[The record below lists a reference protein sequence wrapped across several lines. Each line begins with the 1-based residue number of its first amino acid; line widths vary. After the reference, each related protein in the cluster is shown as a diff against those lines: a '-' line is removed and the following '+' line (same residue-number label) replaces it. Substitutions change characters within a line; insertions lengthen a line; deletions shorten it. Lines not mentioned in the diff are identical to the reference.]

1 MAGSTAPAHASATEA
16 ARETIDISIIVP
28 LYNEESVVRELCQ
41 RLKTVLDGV
50 GRSCE
55 VILVDDAST
64 DATYSIAREL
74 AAADGRV
81 KVVKLRANFGQTA
94 GIAAGIDHSSGDI
107 LIPMDGDLQ
116 HAPEDIPAFLA
127 KLDEGYDIVSGW
139 RKKRID
145 GLFLRRIPSKIANR
159 LMRYLSG
166 IDLHDF
172 GTTFKAYRRDVIEHV
187 RLYGQFHRFIP
198 VLCRAAM
205 KVKIAEIPI
214 QNIVRP
220 VGQSNYGLGRTRT
233 VLFDLIRLKFLMS
246 FFTRPLQLFGSIGL
260 TLMSLGGG
268 LSVFIGVE
276 RLRGQTLQG
285 TLGSSIF
292 LLAISLLLAGLQMIL
307 VGLLAELMVKL
318 YYDGNRARSYVVQK
332 LHGEYP
338 RPLRVWPNETVREV
352 EARPPTLK

>member
-1 MAGSTAPAHASATEA
+1 MSGLPVQASTRAPEV
-16 ARETIDISIIVP
+16 ARKTLDISIIAP
-28 LYNEESVVRELCQ
+28 LYNEAGVLRELHQ

-50 GRSCE
+50 GRSYE
-55 VILVDDAST
+55 IVFIDDSST
-64 DATYSIAREL
+64 DETYAIAQEI
-74 AAADGRV
+74 AAADAHV
-81 KVVKLRANFGQTA
+81 KVVKLRSNFGQTA
-94 GIAAGIDHSSGDI
+94 GIAAGIDHSSGEI

-139 RKKRID
+139 RKKRVD

-159 LMRYLSG
+159 LMKMLSG

-198 VLCRAAM
+198 VLCRAVM

-220 VGQSNYGLGRTRT
+220 VGKSNYGIGRTFT
-233 VLFDLIRLKFLMS
+233 VLFDLMRLKFLMS
-246 FFTRPLQLFGSIGL
+246 FFSQPLKLFGTIGL
-260 TLMSLGGG
+260 TLMGLGGG
-268 LSVFIGVE
+268 IGVYIAVK
-276 RLRGQTLQG
+276 RLQG
-285 TLGSSIF
+285 ETLTSALGSAIF
-292 LLAISLLLAGLQMIL
+292 ILAISLLLAGLQMIL

-318 YYDGNRARSYVVQK
+318 YYDANRARPYVVQR

-338 RPLRVWPNETVREV
+338 RPLHVWPNEAVRDAGPLPV
-352 EARPPTLK
+352 LRK

>member
-1 MAGSTAPAHASATEA
+1 MSGITAHVAPPAAEA
-16 ARETIDISIIVP
+16 AAERIEISIIVP
-28 LYNEESVVRELCQ
+28 LYNEAGVVRELYA
-41 RLKTVLDGV
+41 RLKSVLDHV
-50 GRSCE
+50 QRSYE
-55 VILVDDAST
+55 IVFIDDAST
-64 DATYSIAREL
+64 DDTYAIASEL
-74 AAADGRV
+74 AGRDASI
-81 KVVKLRANFGQTA
+81 KLVKLRANFGQTA

-139 RKKRID
+139 RKKRVD
-145 GLFLRRIPSKIANR
+145 GFFLRRLPSKIANR

-187 RLYGQFHRFIP
+187 RLYGQFHRFMP
-198 VLCRAAM
+198 VLCRAVM
-205 KVKIAEIPI
+205 KVKITEIPI

-220 VGQSNYGLGRTRT
+220 VGKSNYGIGRTFT

-260 TLMSLGGG
+260 TLMSVGGG
-268 LSVFIGVE
+268 IFVFIGVKRIQGE
-276 RLRGQTLQG
+276 TLQG
-285 TLGSSIF
+285 ALGSSIF
-292 LLAISLLLAGLQMIL
+292 LLAISMLLAGLQMIL

-318 YYDGNRARSYVVQK
+318 YYDGNRARPYVVQR
-332 LHGEYP
+332 LVGNYP
-338 RPLRVWPNETVREV
+338 RPIHRWSLDSDRAEPSTRNLR
-352 EARPPTLK
+352 